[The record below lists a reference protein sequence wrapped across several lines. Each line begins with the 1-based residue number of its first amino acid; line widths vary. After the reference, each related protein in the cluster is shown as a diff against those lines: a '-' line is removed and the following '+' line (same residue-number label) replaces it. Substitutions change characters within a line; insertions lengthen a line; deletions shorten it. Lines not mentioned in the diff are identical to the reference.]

1 MKKKTCFVV
10 MAIGDQTHDG
20 VQVSSVD
27 LKSKYTDLIKESIE
41 SIDENI
47 EVIRADEVSAAGS
60 ISSDIFRRL
69 ILSDYVVADLT
80 YPNPNVF
87 YELGLRHAVRNKTI
101 LIKEKGSNNRPFDV
115 SSLRYIEYENTA
127 SGLKRLRE
135 NLSSA
140 FKSYEDAPGLIDNDF
155 LTVAVSMGL
164 FFQKIVK
171 DPKREGQKKALSA
184 LFKNKN
190 LMEALENGNTD
201 NMAELLSNMEDID
214 ELVEGLVDAGI
225 LDA

>member
-1 MKKKTCFVV
+1 
-10 MAIGDQTHDG
+10 MAIGDQTHNG
-20 VQVSSVD
+20 VQVSSAD
-27 LKSKYTDLIKESIE
+27 LKNKYTDLIKESIE
-41 SIDENI
+41 TIDKNI
-47 EVIRADEVSAAGS
+47 EVIRADEVSTAGS

-87 YELGLRHAVRNKTI
+87 YELGLRHAIRNKTI
-101 LIKEKGSNNRPFDV
+101 LIKEKGSNNNPFDI

-127 SGLKRLRE
+127 SGLKKLRE

-155 LTVAVSMGL
+155 LTIAVSMGL

-171 DPKREGQKKALSA
+171 DPKKEGQKKALSA
-184 LFKNKN
+184 LLRNKG
-190 LMEALENGNTD
+190 MMKALESGNTD
-201 NMAELLSNMEDID
+201 NMAELLSNVEDID

-225 LDA
+225 LDN